1 MPRAKNWNAILD
13 ELYEGSW
20 NPALQ
25 RFRSPFAFRGLADA
39 GHPLSSS
46 LVRLAGDADI
56 RRLETALLR
65 NFSKYAH
72 TEGSHADSVWDWLAL
87 GQHRGLPTRLLDWT
101 YSPLVALHFVTES
114 PEDMDRDTADIPVF
128 GLIPAG
134 FAADNPEVAD
144 GKVTLS
150 LGSLGLSRSS
160 RPFALR
166 VRGDS
171 MIEDGIRDGD
181 LIVVRRAREAE
192 NGQTVVAVVDGEATL
207 KRFHRA
213 TRDRVELRPAN
224 PAFQPIRVS
233 ADRVEI
239 RGILVGL
246 LRSYAS

>member
-1 MPRAKNWNAILD
+1 VLTPRQRAAYDFIEGFVERHGYAPTFEELRRHLGVASLNAVAKLVAQL
-13 ELYEGSW
+13 
-20 NPALQ
+20 
-25 RFRSPFAFRGLADA
+25 RRRGHLADA
-39 GHPLSSS
+39 PPNAKRSLAPPVRHAGGDTIPL
-46 LVRLAGDADI
+46 LGVVAAGRPIEPVEDA
-56 RRLETALLR
+56 E
-65 NFSKYAH
+65 
-72 TEGSHADSVWDWLAL
+72 
-87 GQHRGLPTRLLDWT
+87 
-101 YSPLVALHFVTES
+101 
-114 PEDMDRDTADIPVF
+114 PVE
-128 GLIPAG
+128 IPASMTG
-134 FAADNPEVAD
+134 RGE
-144 GKVTLS
+144 
-150 LGSLGLSRSS
+150 R
-160 RPFALR
+160 FALR